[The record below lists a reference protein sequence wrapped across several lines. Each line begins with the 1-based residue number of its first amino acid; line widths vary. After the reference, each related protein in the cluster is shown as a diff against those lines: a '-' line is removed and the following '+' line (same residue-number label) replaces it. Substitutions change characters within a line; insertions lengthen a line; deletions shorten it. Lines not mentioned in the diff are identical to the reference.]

1 MTRPLTCSNSSK
13 SRDKGR
19 KKHGLDVHREGLS
32 EPDATMARGCEAI
45 TTCGLVEHIVLSR
58 HYRRAASPN
67 GFPNCTSLYFDV
79 LMLVLCCELIFEVA
93 TCLASTKLRARTHGR
108 ARIHQKKRY
117 RNIEMTLIRN
127 HPTATQCVW
136 AGISSVA
143 LVAVVDN
150 DTPILVDCNV
160 PE

>member
-1 MTRPLTCSNSSK
+1 VMTRPLTCSNSSK
-13 SRDKGR
+13 SRDKGL
-19 KKHGLDVHREGLS
+19 KKHGLDVHRDGLS
-32 EPDATMARGCEAI
+32 EPDATMSWGLKRSPRVDWSSTSYYRGI
-45 TTCGLVEHIVLSR
+45 I
-58 HYRRAASPN
+58 
-67 GFPNCTSLYFDV
+67 D
-79 LMLVLCCELIFEVA
+79 ML
-93 TCLASTKLRARTHGR
+93 LASTASPTSHHHAAVRRDRCSTVCSLSNFQGVWLSGSCAHTWQSSCSSEETTRKHRDHPRSS
-108 ARIHQKKRY
+108 
-117 RNIEMTLIRN
+117 